1 MAADL
6 TIYND
11 MLQEY
16 YAGPTPQYLGYK
28 DHPLLAM
35 MPKKTNWGGQES
47 KYIIP
52 LHIETPQ
59 AVANDFATALA
70 NKGNGTYDRFEMGRK
85 KKYGFAQLDRLA
97 LLASAQNPKAFMK
110 LYTAEVD
117 GTIAQMRRD
126 IAWGLYRNSHAKR
139 ATVGSFSAGASSTI
153 TLSDRT
159 EVVGFSVG
167 MRIVFSDAGSAP
179 GVAYT
184 TGSAFVAYPITAIN
198 RSTGVLT
205 VTGNVTSGSSLAN
218 GDHIHREGDIAAV
231 GTFLG
236 AEGLGDHIPQ
246 TAPSSGTFQGVDWT
260 VDTDRLAGLR
270 LDGSALTIEEALI
283 EAGMRLKEAGKS
295 PSHIFMNPTK
305 FGQLVKELGSK
316 VQHDKVKAPGAA
328 SLGFDAVKVYTPA
341 GTLPVIPDAD
351 CPYNQIWV
359 LSMKTWTLASVGQLP
374 QLADDDV
381 RMLRSSTADEYE
393 VRLAAYYNL
402 GCSDP
407 GANLRI
413 DL

>member
-16 YAGPTPQYLGYK
+16 YAARPRSTWGYK

-35 MPKKTNWGGQES
+35 IPKKTNWGGQAS

-52 LHIETPQ
+52 LHVETLQ
-59 AVANDFATALA
+59 AVANDF
-70 NKGNGTYDRFEMGRK
+70 DRAREQGQRHLRPVRD
-85 KKYGFAQLDRLA
+85 GPEEEVRLRPARPSA
-97 LLASAQNPKAFMK
+97 LLASAQNPKASAK

-139 ATVGSFSAGASSTI
+139 GTVGSFSAGSSSTI
-153 TLSDRT
+153 TLADRT

-167 MRIVFSDAGSAP
+167 MRIVFGRGLGPRRRLHDRL
-179 GVAYT
+179 GVRRL
-184 TGSAFVAYPITAIN
+184 PDH
-198 RSTGVLT
+198 
-205 VTGNVTSGSSLAN
+205 
-218 GDHIHREGDIAAV
+218 GDQPLDRRPDRHRQRHLERGARERRPHPPRGRHRGR

-236 AEGLGDHIPQ
+236 AEGLGDHPPDRAQ
-246 TAPSSGTFQGVDWT
+246 LRHLPGRRLT

-283 EAGMRLKEAGKS
+283 EAGMRLRRRAS
-295 PSHIFMNPTK
+295 PPAHLLHEPD
-305 FGQLVKELGSK
+305 QVRPAVKELGSK

-328 SLGFDAVKVYTPA
+328 SVGFDAIKVYTPA

-351 CPYNQIWV
+351 CPYDQIWV
-359 LSMKTWTLASVGQLP
+359 LTMKTWTLASVGMLP

-413 DL
+413 DQ